1 MPKSCCPNKLGLI
14 SGLFFGFAFGIAG
27 IASAVLGDMADHYG
41 IEAVYNICAYMPLLG
56 LVTWFLPD
64 LKKGSALG
72 PDFVV
77 NIYASAARENLSRR
91 RIGHPFAA
99 RRLFEIRTRDLYAD
113 NWYGCP
119 VYSLCDAQ
127 I

>member
-1 MPKSCCPNKLGLI
+1 MPNKLGLS

-64 LKKGSALG
+64 LKKV
-72 PDFVV
+72 P
-77 NIYASAARENLSRR
+77 R
-91 RIGHPFAA
+91 
-99 RRLFEIRTRDLYAD
+99 
-113 NWYGCP
+113 
-119 VYSLCDAQ
+119 
-127 I
+127 